1 MYNIWCEVKKLNV
14 VLVFLGIC
22 FSIGS
27 FFIDSKYDYTIL
39 IVTLL
44 LIVVLLKSIFK
55 YLSLKKNGTLIQNI
69 PYEFKQINDKEKV
82 LIIKYQLNN
91 ENYIQLFKRKLNWGN
106 VSSNG
111 TTNVLIDLNNPKK
124 YFIFD
129 PNIN

>member
-1 MYNIWCEVKKLNV
+1 MYNIWCEVKKEN
-14 VLVFLGIC
+14 VFLIILGLIC
-22 FSIGS
+22 SIGS
-27 FFIDSKYDYTIL
+27 FFIDVQYDYVVL

-44 LIVVLLKSIFK
+44 LIAYLLKSIFK

-82 LIIKYQLNN
+82 LIINYQLNN
-91 ENYIQLFKRKLNWGN
+91 GNYIQLFKKKLNWGN

-111 TTNVLIDLNNPKK
+111 TTNVLINLNNPKK